1 MKINL
6 QTRSLFLIAVILFL
20 AITINTAILTYI
32 AHTRYKQAILS
43 KVASAGEALK
53 EDIGKVL
60 SLGVSLDTI
69 EGLNEKLKRAVQDG
83 AVGYAMI
90 LDEKGRI
97 LYHNEEGSIGKLLK
111 DSGTQNALSAHS
123 NLLQK
128 WGEYYDVSIPLRDAE
143 AVKAGT
149 LRIGIQSGVIQKEL
163 YTLILWAVSLAAL
176 SFMAFS
182 AVIYF
187 SVSAFITGPIMEM
200 EKVAA
205 RISSGDLTQTVK
217 RVGKDEIASLSEA
230 INGMAT
236 NLRDVLVKIKNLSEN
251 VSSVTATITE
261 SPASVLRVA
270 ELQKTAIEENAMHI
284 EELNV
289 SVTAIARSSESLY
302 DSVEKASSAVE
313 EMTAS
318 ISAVSDNAEFFN
330 EISHKAASSIEEM
343 MAAVKNTVKSVEIL
357 SVSSESSVSAL
368 DQVNATVREIQTSAE
383 KSVLLAENVSREA
396 SEKGLTSVAEAIR
409 GMEDIRDSVNA
420 LSEKIHLLEQ
430 RSVEIGSIVHV
441 IDELAQQTNL
451 LSLNASI
458 LAAQAGEQGK
468 AFAVIAEENKRLADR
483 TSLAT
488 REIAALIAGVQ
499 AETRASVEMTGKGL
513 ATVDTGVQLV
523 SRVKDAFSSIL
534 ASSNVSTE
542 MSRSIQLATTEEV
555 KVIGQITDS
564 IRQITEQIEHISRSI
579 KDQNRGSSLIVEAA
593 ESVAAGSE
601 HIRRS
606 TQEQFQSNKQML
618 TVYENVSEQ
627 AGQITSSIHN
637 QNQKSTEIVKNMEK
651 IRMTTA
657 DLINSA
663 SEMDRS
669 ISALSNDARVL
680 VHELQKFST

>member
-6 QTRSLFLIAVILFL
+6 QTRSLFLIAMILFL

-32 AHTRYKQAILS
+32 AHTRYKQEILS

-60 SLGVSLDTI
+60 SLGLSLDTI
-69 EGLNEKLKRAVQDG
+69 EGLNEKMKRAVQDR

-97 LYHNEEGSIGKLLK
+97 LYHNDEGSIGKLFK
-111 DSGTQNALSAHS
+111 DTETRNALSANS

-128 WGEYYDVSIPLRDAE
+128 WGDYYDVSIPLRDAE

-182 AVIYF
+182 TVIYF
-187 SVSAFITGPIMEM
+187 SVSTFITGPIMEM
-200 EKVAA
+200 EKLAA

-230 INGMAT
+230 INGMAM

-270 ELQKTAIEENAMHI
+270 ELQKTAIEENAIHI
-284 EELNV
+284 EELNM

-302 DSVEKASSAVE
+302 DAVEKASSAVE

-318 ISAVSDNAEFFN
+318 ISAVSDSAEFFN

-343 MAAVKNTVKSVEIL
+343 MAAVKNTVRSVEIL

-383 KSVLLAENVSREA
+383 KSVRLAENVSREA

-430 RSVEIGSIVHV
+430 RSEEIGSIVHV

-499 AETRASVEMTGKGL
+499 AETRASVEMTGKGI
-513 ATVDTGVQLV
+513 ATVDAGVQLV

-555 KVIGQITDS
+555 QVIGHITDS

-601 HIRRS
+601 QIKRS

-627 AGQITSSIHN
+627 AGQITSSIQN

-669 ISALSNDARVL
+669 ISALSNDALVL
-680 VHELQKFST
+680 LHELQKFRT